1 VTLLVPI
8 IFVWWFYYL
17 PSCLTYIYFHQ
28 YLISTAIF
36 GPNDAAFANIS
47 DVVAGLST
55 EELVGVLAGHVVK
68 GAYASSDVVAA
79 GCVELPTLAGT
90 QLSVLFDG
98 MRVLVNGI
106 TVVEA
111 DLLADDGAFH
121 GVDGVILDGSFVP
134 CPTPEPSTS
143 SIPSDMPSLVPS
155 DNPTLFASAAPSSA
169 FAAPVVAPSAPSPSA
184 TTTPQGLEDSSSPRN
199 TMLVTTIVGLVA
211 SFLSLW

>member
-17 PSCLTYIYFHQ
+17 PPCLTYIYFHQ

-55 EELVGVLAGHVVK
+55 DELVGVLTGHVVK
-68 GAYASSDVVAA
+68 GAYTASDVVAA
-79 GCVELPTLAGT
+79 GCVELTTLAGT

-98 MRVLVNGI
+98 MSVLVNGV

-155 DNPTLFASAAPSSA
+155 GMPSLTPSVGPTVFPVPPSSA
-169 FAAPVVAPSAPSPSA
+169 P
-184 TTTPQGLEDSSSPRN
+184 TTAQTQPSSSPRN

-211 SFLSLW
+211 SFLSLL